1 MSVKARFISNVL
13 KEEGER
19 MLRRQSSAIS
29 SKLESRTGTLENKR
43 AFSVT
48 SATDSFEGRM
58 SFTHVSYER
67 FLDLRRLHYGSK
79 TVSRRRRIHN
89 RYVFGAYSSI
99 AERLMYEFTDEVAAS
114 IRQQIENEQA

>member
-1 MSVKARFISNVL
+1 MSVKARFIGNVL

-19 MLRRQSSAIS
+19 MLRRQSSAIL
-29 SKLESRTGTLENKR
+29 SKLESRTGTLENR
-43 AFSVT
+43 RSVSVT

-79 TVSRRRRIHN
+79 VVSRRRRIHN
-89 RYVFGAYSSI
+89 RYVFGAYSRI
-99 AERLMYEFTDEVAAS
+99 AERLMYEFTDEVAAA
-114 IRQQIENEQA
+114 IRQQLQSERA